1 MEQEELARSSAERRD
16 SLLVSAVV
24 VAVLAL
30 IVALVGVGYGIR
42 AMDNSSSVSA
52 GGGAPSAV
60 DVSLSEYKITPATIS
75 VAHGGTLHVKNDG
88 TMPHNLTVK
97 DQSLATKD
105 LAQGGAED
113 LSIASLKPGTYTVI
127 CAIPGHEALGMKAT
141 LEVGAASSETAAAA
155 GTTAGGT
162 TATTLSAEQMDSSAT
177 SKVKQFVDN
186 AANAKSAVPPVLPP
200 TIAADGAKEWS
211 ITIDQVKWEVEP
223 GRVVDAMGYNGLVP
237 GPTLQTEVGDHVR
250 ITFTNN
256 LKEST
261 TVHFHGMDVP
271 NAMDGVPDLTQDQI
285 KPGAKFTYDFE
296 ITGPAV
302 GMYHAHS
309 NSQHQ
314 VPMGLMAG
322 MIASQ
327 MPLPNGIKP
336 SQEIPFILND
346 AGNIG
351 FSINGKSFPATTP
364 VVAKVGEP
372 ILVHYFNEGLQI
384 HPMHLHGPKQLV
396 VAKDGNPLPNPYYAD
411 TVNVAPGE
419 RYSVLIIPNRPG
431 LWAWH
436 CHILTHAESSAGFT
450 GMTTVLIVK

>member
-1 MEQEELARSSAERRD
+1 MQQEPSSRSDAERRD
-16 SLLVSAVV
+16 NLLVSAVV

-30 IVALVGVGYGIR
+30 VVALVGVGYGMR
-42 AMDNSSSVSA
+42 AVDKSSSVSA
-52 GGGAPSAV
+52 GGGAASSV
-60 DVSLSEYKITPATIS
+60 DVSLTEYKITPATIT
-75 VAHGGTLHVKNDG
+75 VAHGGTLHVVNNG

-97 DQSLATKD
+97 DKNLATKD
-105 LAQGGAED
+105 LNQGGTED
-113 LSIASLKPGTYTVI
+113 LSLASLDVGTYDVI

-141 LEVGAASSETAAAA
+141 LKVVAGGGGEAAATETARA
-155 GTTAGGT
+155 T
-162 TATTLSAEQMDSSAT
+162 TATSLTPDQMDSSAT
-177 SKVKQFVDN
+177 SRFNAFV
-186 AANAKSAVPPVLPP
+186 ANAKSGKSFVPPVLAP
-200 TIAADGAKEWS
+200 TVAADGAKEWNL
-211 ITIDQVKWEVEP
+211 TVDEIDWEVEP
-223 GRVVDAMGYNGLVP
+223 GKVVKAMGYNKLVP
-237 GPTLQTEVGDHVR
+237 GPTLETNVGDHVR

-271 NAMDGVPDLTQDQI
+271 NDMDGVPDLTQPQI
-285 KPGAKFTYDFE
+285 KPGAKFTYEFD
-296 ITGPAV
+296 ITGIAV

-322 MIASQ
+322 MIASHI
-327 MPLPNGIKP
+327 PLPGGIKA

-351 FSINGKSFPATTP
+351 FSINGKAFPATTP

-419 RYSVLIIPNRPG
+419 RYSVLVIPNRPG
-431 LWAWH
+431 VWAWH
-436 CHILTHAESSAGFT
+436 CHILTHAEAPDGFT
-450 GMTTVLIVK
+450 GMTTALIVQ